1 MKLLTWN
8 VYFGG
13 HMFEERRDALVA
25 ELARMRPDVI
35 ALQEVTAEH
44 VEALAE
50 LPGYA
55 STFEL
60 SDGFLAAGYG
70 VAILARLP
78 IVSMREFALPSDM
91 GRTLLT
97 VELATGITV
106 ATVHLES
113 LDEATRRIEQF
124 DLIHRRLASKDRVV
138 LCGDFNLRPD
148 DVEQAAIDR
157 ADPAWTDAWL
167 ALRFAEP
174 GYTVDTDVN
183 TMRYQLKDKRTQ
195 KRIDRVLLRG
205 VTARSIELVGTSPVD
220 VDGTFVSD
228 HFGLL
233 TNLDV

>member
-60 SDGFLAAGYG
+60 
-70 VAILARLP
+70 
-78 IVSMREFALPSDM
+78 
-91 GRTLLT
+91 
-97 VELATGITV
+97 
-106 ATVHLES
+106 S

-183 TMRYQLKDKRTQ
+183 TMRYQLKEKRTQ

-233 TNLDV
+233 ANLDV